1 MALNG
6 IAERIKDI
14 GARAWRPAAVAVA
27 GGIIFFLS
35 TRWNSW
41 EGGSPRQTTD
51 DAYLQS
57 DLTPISAKVPGYVR
71 SVPVQDYEHVRAGQV
86 LARIVDDDYR
96 ATVAQA
102 EANVALAEA
111 QIRTLEAQLKL
122 QVANVQAAEAVL
134 AATKANLLQNDRD
147 VRRAEMLLVSGS
159 GSVEAREHASTT
171 GQDLLAQQSQN
182 RAQIEAAQRQ
192 SDVLTSQL
200 GQARASLQ
208 AQKANLE
215 LARINLGYT
224 EIVAPQDGM
233 ISQRQVFPGQ
243 YLSIGGLVATL
254 TPLPKVWVIANYRET
269 QLTHVTVGQA
279 ATVTIDTFPGHTV
292 RGHVV
297 ALSPASGAQYAL
309 LPPDNATG
317 NFTKIVQR
325 FSVKIVIDDADGLGE
340 RLRPGMSVVATIET
354 TPRPAPDKG
363 STG

>member
-1 MALNG
+1 MSIAEHIHG
-6 IAERIKDI
+6 IATVV
-14 GARAWRPAAVAVA
+14 WRPAAVVLA
-27 GGIIFFLS
+27 GGLIFFLS

-41 EGGSPRQTTD
+41 EGSSPRQTTD

-71 SVPVQDYEHVRAGQV
+71 SVLVQDYEHVRAGQV
-86 LARIVDDDYR
+86 IARIVDDDYR

-111 QIRTLEAQLKL
+111 QILTLEAQLKL
-122 QVANVQAAEAVL
+122 QVANVRAAEAVL
-134 AATKANLLQNDRD
+134 AATEARLDQNDRD
-147 VRRAEMLLVSGS
+147 VRRAESLLVSGS
-159 GSVEAREHASTT
+159 GSLEATEHANTA
-171 GQDLLAQQSQN
+171 GQDLLAQRDQN

-192 SDVLTSQL
+192 LGVLTSQL

-224 EIVAPQDGM
+224 VIVVPQDGM

-243 YLSIGGLVATL
+243 YVGVGGLVTTL

-269 QLTHVTVGQA
+269 QLTHVRVGQP
-279 ATVTIDTFPGHTV
+279 ATVTIDTYPGHTV
-292 RGHVV
+292 RGHVA
-297 ALSPASGAQYAL
+297 ALSPASGAQFAL

-325 FSVKIVIDDADGLGE
+325 FSVKIVIDDPDGLGDQ
-340 RLRPGMSVVATIET
+340 LLPGMSVIATIHT
-354 TPRPAPDKG
+354 TRQPPPAKG